1 MTHATVRIAGYN
13 LPLIGIDQS
22 ATEEKCDGCKR
33 DKHLSDV
40 KLDEQGRF
48 MCWSCRMKEIMYLEV
63 CDCCGD
69 TIGMSG
75 AKFTGVQILCDKCS
89 KA

>member
-33 DKHLSDV
+33 DKHLSEV

-48 MCWSCRMKEIMYLEV
+48 MCWSCRMKEMLKMKVIEYEGRTL
-63 CDCCGD
+63 
-69 TIGMSG
+69 
-75 AKFTGVQILCDKCS
+75 
-89 KA
+89 